1 MELRLGP
8 ARQFVTASDQA
19 GAPLVREIGPCPLDH
34 HDETIAEPDQEK
46 NVDEQPR
53 QPGEISRQFEL
64 AQLGDGGGA
73 ADRGQAA
80 FVVIVKIASRLMLQ
94 VASDGFCDPVPL
106 LDGDR
111 RDSGE
116 HLAVFVRE
124 CGQVAE
130 NKYFPVPGNAEI
142 GLDEHAASA
151 VDGHTQL
158 SAEWRSGHTRCPQHH
173 RGWNLFV
180 AHPNRAGLNAR
191 DHVRSADLDS
201 QASQLVFGFAGE
213 LFGIC
218 SQNTGSALDEQ
229 DAALPR
235 IDTAKLVV
243 HGVVR
248 DFSQG
253 SCKFDAGGASSDHHK
268 LQQKRCWTIGG
279 LFCGLVISLA
289 SSSLVSSLAL
299 GQFEGQQNAA
309 ADFESVFDGLQ
320 TGRQRLPFR
329 VAKVSMGGAGGD
341 DQEVVIQCLPTR
353 SNLLLLQIE
362 IKHFFKQHFNIGVGP
377 KYPPDGRC
385 DFAGRQAGGSDL
397 IEQRLESVVIS
408 PVNDRDLNRE
418 AGDPASGG
426 QARETSPHDYYS
438 RSGLALHLSFLL
450 PCLLPHLSPTIEI
463 RRMAIT
469 SKIIADSVA
478 PVSAPNLWLRA
489 LEVPFA
495 YRRYFTW
502 FQVIVA
508 YVFIER
514 ALWSSRLVFRN
525 TWGVIA
531 VITVF
536 VFAVVDR
543 PSLRRM
549 GLSLPTSFGSGLVLA
564 VSLAAALFLVF
575 AVRWA
580 GGQIPANPTWPNLH
594 ATWEYL
600 AWALIQEFMLQS
612 FFFTRC
618 EELFGSSAAVWIAAT
633 LFAAAHVPSPILTTF
648 TLVGGLF
655 FCEMFR
661 RYRSIYA
668 IGIVHAVLG
677 LTVAVTMPDSVLHSM
692 RVGIGYLRY

>member
-1 MELRLGP
+1 
-8 ARQFVTASDQA
+8 
-19 GAPLVREIGPCPLDH
+19 
-34 HDETIAEPDQEK
+34 
-46 NVDEQPR
+46 
-53 QPGEISRQFEL
+53 
-64 AQLGDGGGA
+64 
-73 ADRGQAA
+73 
-80 FVVIVKIASRLMLQ
+80 
-94 VASDGFCDPVPL
+94 
-106 LDGDR
+106 
-111 RDSGE
+111 
-116 HLAVFVRE
+116 
-124 CGQVAE
+124 
-130 NKYFPVPGNAEI
+130 
-142 GLDEHAASA
+142 
-151 VDGHTQL
+151 
-158 SAEWRSGHTRCPQHH
+158 
-173 RGWNLFV
+173 
-180 AHPNRAGLNAR
+180 
-191 DHVRSADLDS
+191 
-201 QASQLVFGFAGE
+201 
-213 LFGIC
+213 
-218 SQNTGSALDEQ
+218 
-229 DAALPR
+229 
-235 IDTAKLVV
+235 
-243 HGVVR
+243 
-248 DFSQG
+248 
-253 SCKFDAGGASSDHHK
+253 
-268 LQQKRCWTIGG
+268 
-279 LFCGLVISLA
+279 
-289 SSSLVSSLAL
+289 
-299 GQFEGQQNAA
+299 
-309 ADFESVFDGLQ
+309 
-320 TGRQRLPFR
+320 
-329 VAKVSMGGAGGD
+329 
-341 DQEVVIQCLPTR
+341 
-353 SNLLLLQIE
+353 
-362 IKHFFKQHFNIGVGP
+362 
-377 KYPPDGRC
+377 
-385 DFAGRQAGGSDL
+385 
-397 IEQRLESVVIS
+397 
-408 PVNDRDLNRE
+408 
-418 AGDPASGG
+418 
-426 QARETSPHDYYS
+426 
-438 RSGLALHLSFLL
+438 
-450 PCLLPHLSPTIEI
+450 
-463 RRMAIT
+463 MAIS

-478 PVSAPNLWLRA
+478 PVSAPNLWLRT

-564 VSLAAALFLVF
+564 VCLAAALFLVF

-633 LFAAAHVPSPILTTF
+633 LFAAAHLPSPILTTF